1 MRRAVDS
8 HHGELRLS
16 NRVGG
21 GLDAVILLP
30 ALTHESDTPRLA
42 RALILPL
49 LLLLA

>member
-1 MRRAVDS
+1 MRGPNPRSAGAGLGLSIVRRAVDS

-30 ALTHESDTPRLA
+30 ALPHES
-42 RALILPL
+42 
-49 LLLLA
+49 